1 MAGNGVV
8 EVIGLAFSM
17 VAIRLMMAVENAQVT
32 MTGTI
37 GQRRPRKPQKF
48 VAIALSTKKFFVLKV
63 GIVFFGRISA
73 LIFMAQDMY
82 AEKVVQGAASTM
94 MNTIIVSNKMIGQ
107 AATRYTRHAAKAVKK
122 GVTHHYYRR
131 QSRSHSRHG
140 IP

>member
-32 MTGTI
+32 I
-37 GQRRPRKPQKF
+37 GQRRPRKPQKV
-48 VAIALSTKKFFVLKV
+48 VAIALSAKKFFVLRV

-94 MNTIIVSNKMIGQ
+94 MNTIIVSNKMIGH

-140 IP
+140 TP

>member
-32 MTGTI
+32 ISGTI
-37 GQRRPRKPQKF
+37 GQRRPKQPQKV
-48 VAIALSTKKFFVLKV
+48 VAIALSAKKFFVLKV

-107 AATRYTRHAAKAVKK
+107 AATRYTKHAAKAVKK

>member
-107 AATRYTRHAAKAVKK
+107 VATRYTRHAAKAVKK